1 MSTPNLPPRLSSLS
15 IMFLLLFALALQGCG
30 SSESPVVDA
39 SPAGYYTN
47 IGIASVDDGAGG
59 TISVNDLQGIVN
71 DDGVMMM
78 MSTANKLL
86 YDGTITNISGNDFTA
101 EFIIFTDGE
110 NPMTATARGTITE
123 GSKIEGTL
131 IGSGAGSG
139 TFSLLNGTNNEAED
153 ISNTINELQKML
165 DDARK

>member
-1 MSTPNLPPRLSSLS
+1 
-15 IMFLLLFALALQGCG
+15 
-30 SSESPVVDA
+30 
-39 SPAGYYTN
+39 
-47 IGIASVDDGAGG
+47 
-59 TISVNDLQGIVN
+59 
-71 DDGVMMM
+71 MM

>member
-139 TFSLLNGTNNEAED
+139 TFSLLNGTNNETED